1 MSIKA
6 ILTTLILGSSS
17 MALAA
22 PTATVN
28 VNSGMV
34 VRDHRPIDVDGAWFR
49 NHRRPRPQP
58 KPPVKLYANA
68 SYTYAPS
75 YPVYEQPVYQAP
87 IMQSMTLLAP
97 TQLTAR
103 FDLNVTGEL
112 GGMSKVRLD
121 ATGCEGLTFIDK
133 VTIYYQNGNYE
144 QVDVGRNLSASSP
157 IFDLGLSNGAAA
169 TRVIVDGQSM
179 AGGSLAIFAL

>member
-49 NHRRPRPQP
+49 NHRHPRPQR

-75 YPVYEQPVYQAP
+75 YPVYELPVYRAP
-87 IMQSMTLLAP
+87 VASTVMAP
-97 TQLTAR
+97 TSLVAGQIELDVQKPSIEGKTTLRVSAVGGGTTYIDKIVLNTWSHATQVI
-103 FDLNVTGEL
+103 DLHASLDSNNPYYDIPLASCSDL
-112 GGMSKVRLD
+112 GG
-121 ATGCEGLTFIDK
+121 I
-133 VTIYYQNGNYE
+133 
-144 QVDVGRNLSASSP
+144 
-157 IFDLGLSNGAAA
+157 
-169 TRVIVDGQSM
+169 VIDGQSM
-179 AGGSLAIFAL
+179 YGGAISITAF